1 MKTIFAL
8 SALVVVA
15 SAARPPSYAPSPY
28 KPPTPSYAPA
38 PSYKEEPANYQYEYA
53 VKDDYAGVDFGA
65 NEYRNGYSTNGGYN
79 VLLPDGR
86 RQVVTYNVAD
96 AYSGYVADV
105 QYEGYATAPS
115 YKPAPAPYKPAP
127 APYKPAPAP
136 YKPAPVY
143 KPTPYKPTYN

>member
-1 MKTIFAL
+1 MKTILAL
-8 SALVVVA
+8 SALVIAA
-15 SAARPPSYAPSPY
+15 SADRPPSYAPSPY

-96 AYSGYVADV
+96 DYSGYIADV
-105 QYEGYATAPS
+105 QYEGYA
-115 YKPAPAPYKPAP
+115 KAPAPYKPAP

-136 YKPAPVY
+136 YKPAPYRPSPPVY
-143 KPTPYKPTYN
+143 KPAPIYS